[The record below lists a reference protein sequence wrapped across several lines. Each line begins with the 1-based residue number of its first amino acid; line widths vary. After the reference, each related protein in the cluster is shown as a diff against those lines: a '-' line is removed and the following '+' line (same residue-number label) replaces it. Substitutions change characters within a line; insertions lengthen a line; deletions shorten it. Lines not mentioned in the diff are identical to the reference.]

1 MTITLYNQDNDNRV
15 VSKTL
20 GSAIITLSDAVARDS
35 FDVRAGEITITTD
48 TDISMCNYCYIAE
61 LSRYYY
67 IKDITIYRKGV
78 WVISLKC
85 DVLMTFASGIR
96 SLSGT
101 VDRQENKYNGYI
113 PDGEYKQL
121 AYSQITAKA
130 FPNAMNSDTL
140 ILMTVG

>member
-1 MTITLYNQDNDNRV
+1 MKIILYNQSNDVRK

-20 GSAIITLSDAVARDS
+20 GTAVAQFPDAVARDS
-35 FDVRAGEITITTD
+35 FDVRRGEITIVTD
-48 TDISMCNYCYIAE
+48 TDISKCNYCYIEE
-61 LSRYYY
+61 LDRYYY
-67 IKDITIYRKGV
+67 ITDITIQRKNV
-78 WVISLKC
+78 WILSLKC
-85 DVLMTFASGIR
+85 DVLMTFSSGIR
-96 SLSGT
+96 ALNGT

-130 FPNAMNSDTL
+130 FPNAMNNDTL

>member
-20 GSAIITLSDAVARDS
+20 GAATLTLSDAVARDS
-35 FDVRAGEITITTD
+35 FDVRSGDIMITTD